1 MYPKKRGA
9 FWYIAG
15 SLHLMPHDF
24 CLPNI
29 RVITMSY
36 QKYKVFGSKTKKMA
50 VFCQVQRIKH
60 SMFWLELSFKTLEE

>member
-1 MYPKKRGA
+1 
-9 FWYIAG
+9 
-15 SLHLMPHDF
+15 
-24 CLPNI
+24 
-29 RVITMSY
+29 MSY